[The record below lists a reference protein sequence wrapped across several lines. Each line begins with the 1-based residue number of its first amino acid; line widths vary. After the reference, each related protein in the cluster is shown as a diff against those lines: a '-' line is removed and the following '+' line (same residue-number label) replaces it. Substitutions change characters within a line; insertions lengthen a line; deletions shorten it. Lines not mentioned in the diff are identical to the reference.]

1 MVRLGFF
8 RRPDPE
14 CNRAFIIRSS
24 SFPGHGPPPFS
35 MRGNIMRDDL
45 DAAITLYEGM
55 KEEGRRHWRARAVPS
70 IKFESEEEQRL
81 FLEDLDRLDRGE
93 EPVN

>member
-1 MVRLGFF
+1 
-8 RRPDPE
+8 
-14 CNRAFIIRSS
+14 
-24 SFPGHGPPPFS
+24 
-35 MRGNIMRDDL
+35 MRDDL